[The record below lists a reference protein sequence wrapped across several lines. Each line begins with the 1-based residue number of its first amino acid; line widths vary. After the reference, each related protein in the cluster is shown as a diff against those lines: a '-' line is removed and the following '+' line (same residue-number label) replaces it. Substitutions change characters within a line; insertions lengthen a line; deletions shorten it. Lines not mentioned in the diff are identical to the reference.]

1 MGLKPYFPN
10 FVLKPFAQG
19 LKFLF
24 RRLGAAAVH
33 RNHIGEEEGPQQ
45 NREKGYGA
53 HADSVAEAGLKR
65 FNGAGVAA
73 TACMGRYRSGSG
85 DPPEDLPG
93 RRNSSAAR
101 AAGIK
106 HAGHNAMH
114 PSHARW

>member
-1 MGLKPYFPN
+1 MGLKPYFPD

-24 RRLGAAAVH
+24 RRVGAAAVQ

-53 HADSVAEAGLKR
+53 HADSVAEADLKR

-73 TACMGRYRSGSG
+73 TACMAA
-85 DPPEDLPG
+85 LPK
-93 RRNSSAAR
+93 RF
-101 AAGIK
+101 
-106 HAGHNAMH
+106 
-114 PSHARW
+114 W